1 MPLTGRDKPQ
11 VGELKVVLIG
21 VTGFVFLAK
30 SNVNQLMFFFSGNCV
45 TFAETLLF
53 TFSFLHNC
61 PGANLWQG
69 VV

>member
-1 MPLTGRDKPQ
+1 MPLTGRGKPQ

-21 VTGFVFLAK
+21 ITGFVFLAK
-30 SNVNQLMFFFSGNCV
+30 SNANQLMFFFSSNCV

-61 PGANLWQG
+61 PGANLGQG